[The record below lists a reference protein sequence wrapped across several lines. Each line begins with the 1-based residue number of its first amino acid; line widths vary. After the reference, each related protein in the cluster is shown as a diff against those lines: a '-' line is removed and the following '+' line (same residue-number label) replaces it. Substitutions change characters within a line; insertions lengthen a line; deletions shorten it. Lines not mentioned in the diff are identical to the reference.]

1 MSEYRVVIVDGHI
14 IAQFNS
20 VGWYTCSKANNNDE
34 EDFAVW
40 QLSQGNLAK
49 AHKLIG
55 ECKLVEAP
63 VNYRVKQH
71 KDSKW
76 YIYRGEEVDLQNP
89 YDTQNMAL
97 RNLARF
103 L

>member
-1 MSEYRVVIVDGHI
+1 MSEYRVVLIDGHI
-14 IAQFNS
+14 IAQFARA
-20 VGWYTCSKANNNDE
+20 GWWTCSKANNNNE

-40 QLSQGNLAK
+40 QFSQGNLAK
-49 AHKLIG
+49 AYKLIG

-76 YIYRGEEVDLQNP
+76 YIYRADEVDLQQA

-97 RNLARF
+97 RSLARS